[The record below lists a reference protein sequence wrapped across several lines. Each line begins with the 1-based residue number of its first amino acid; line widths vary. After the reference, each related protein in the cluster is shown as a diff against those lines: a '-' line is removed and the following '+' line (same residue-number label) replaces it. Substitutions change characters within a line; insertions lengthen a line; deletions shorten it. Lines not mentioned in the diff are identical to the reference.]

1 MVAKTN
7 LVENKKSSTLKDKF
21 LVFFLDNKS
30 IILFI
35 FICILAQIVSNGI
48 FLRGSNLSSVARQ
61 VSVNSLMTMGY
72 VVVLTTGMIDLS
84 TGHMLSLCG
93 IVYSQVAMIAP
104 LPIAIL
110 ATVATGLACGL
121 LNGLLSIKLHLTP
134 LILTLGTQQI
144 FRGVAYL
151 VCDGVSNNVTDPSM
165 QFIGQGIL
173 FDFLP
178 MTVVIVTVF
187 IVLMAILMYRT
198 KYGRHVIA
206 TGGNIEAARVSG
218 VNTDRVKIMAF
229 VIMGVLISFASLIL
243 TGRVAIAM
251 PNAGQGM
258 EMDAIAAAIIGG
270 TALSGGK
277 ANVVGAIFGA
287 LILGVISNLLN
298 LAGVSSFWQW
308 FFKGVIIIAAILL
321 DSITEAI
328 FKKRQLAS

>member
-1 MVAKTN
+1 MVAKN
-7 LVENKKSSTLKDKF
+7 NVVEDKKASSLKDKF

-30 IILFI
+30 IILFV
-35 FICILAQIVSNGI
+35 FICILAQIVSGGI
-48 FLRGSNLSSVARQ
+48 FFRGSNLSSVARQ
-61 VSVNSLMTMGY
+61 VSVNSLLTMGY
-72 VVVLTTGMIDLS
+72 VFVLTTGMIDLS

-93 IVYSQVAMIAP
+93 IVYSQIALVAP
-104 LPIAIL
+104 LPVAIL
-110 ATVATGLACGL
+110 AAVATGLLAGL
-121 LNGLLSIKLHLTP
+121 LNGLLSIKLRLTP
-134 LILTLGTQQI
+134 LILTLGTAQI

-151 VCDGVSNNVTDPSM
+151 LCGGVSVNITDPAM
-165 QFIGQGIL
+165 KFMGQGIL
-173 FDFLP
+173 FGFLP
-178 MTVVIVTVF
+178 MPVLIVLVF
-187 IVLMAILMYRT
+187 IAIMTILMYRT
-198 KYGRHVIA
+198 KIGRHIIA

-218 VNTDRVKIMAF
+218 VNTDRVKITAF
-229 VIMGVLISFASLIL
+229 VIMGVLVSFASLIL

-270 TALSGGK
+270 TALAGGK
-277 ANVVGAIFGA
+277 ANVIGAIFGA

-321 DSITEAI
+321 DSVTEAV

>member
-1 MVAKTN
+1 MVAKMDIA
-7 LVENKKSSTLKDKF
+7 ENKKSSSLKDKF

-30 IILFI
+30 IILFV
-35 FICILAQIVSNGI
+35 FICILAQIVSGGI
-48 FLRGSNLSSVARQ
+48 FLRGSNISSVARQ

-93 IVYSQVAMIAP
+93 IIYSQVAMIAP
-104 LPIAIL
+104 LPVAIL
-110 ATVATGLACGL
+110 ATIATGFACGM
-121 LNGLLSIKLHLTP
+121 LNGLLSIKLRLTP

-144 FRGVAYL
+144 FRGLAYL
-151 VCDGVSNNVTDPSM
+151 FCDGISQNVTDPSM

-173 FDFLP
+173 FGFLP
-178 MTVVIVTVF
+178 MTVVIVIFF
-187 IVLMAILMYRT
+187 IFIMAVLMYRT

-218 VNTDRVKIMAF
+218 VNTDRVKIAAF

-270 TALSGGK
+270 TALAGGK
-277 ANVVGAIFGA
+277 ANVVGGIFGA

-321 DSITEAI
+321 DSITEAV
-328 FKKRQLAS
+328 FKKRQLSN